1 MDTHSLLGRD
11 ESSLR
16 RKEFLPWRKKAS
28 MELRTV
34 MRSTPSTGAAKQLL
48 FSCWLFS
55 SHKQNKPW
63 KYSYWWYKGDVSL
76 FIYSFS
82 PQLTHSPVLCTSSSS
97 GTDLGTQRLQ
107 EPALLLFPPQ
117 GQVCSL
123 PCGVHPL
130 TSTELFTKDFPPS
143 YSWSGLAS
151 SAEEIWKGNL
161 KRILLEVAVLPIGFG
176 CWRADQHKHVIL
188 CYIKSNIPCYSVST
202 QPRVSPFC
210 IIESVLYLWRCPY
223 FLSRPL
229 LKLSVLQSLLMKQ
242 TIPTPKGQKRRTWC
256 SSAEC
261 CLFGLIRIVLKWLT
275 PNSSCAQ
282 NCVSP

>member
-1 MDTHSLLGRD
+1 MLAFLLPQAEQALGILLLMIQRGCIFIYLQLSPPAHPLSCPLYFILLGHRPGHT
-11 ESSLR
+11 EAAG
-16 RKEFLPWRKKAS
+16 AS
-28 MELRTV
+28 TAVVPSPRT
-34 MRSTPSTGAAKQLL
+34 GL
-48 FSCWLFS
+48 F
-55 SHKQNKPW
+55 
-63 KYSYWWYKGDVSL
+63 
-76 FIYSFS
+76 
-82 PQLTHSPVLCTSSSS
+82 
-97 GTDLGTQRLQ
+97 
-107 EPALLLFPPQ
+107 
-117 GQVCSL
+117 L
-123 PCGVHPL
+123 PCGAHPL

-143 YSWSGLAS
+143 YSWSGLAG

-161 KRILLEVAVLPIGFG
+161 KRILLEVAVLPVGFG

-188 CYIKSNIPCYSVST
+188 CYIKSNIPCYSVSSP
-202 QPRVSPFC
+202 PRVSPFC